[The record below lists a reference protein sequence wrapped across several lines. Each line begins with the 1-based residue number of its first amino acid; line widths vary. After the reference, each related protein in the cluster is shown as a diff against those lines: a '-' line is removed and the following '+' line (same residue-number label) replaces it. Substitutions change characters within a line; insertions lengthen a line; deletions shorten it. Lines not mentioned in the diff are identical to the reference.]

1 MQQFRNEFTQYTQNT
16 VVKGNCNSITFVN
29 TGTIDVQINQ
39 FILTPDAQLTLG
51 GNIGEIDVTDYTI
64 NFQGATNGVVSVIKK
79 IYL

>member
-16 VVKGNCNSITFVN
+16 IVKGNCNSITFVN

-64 NFQGATNGVVSVIKK
+64 NFQGATTGVVSVIKK